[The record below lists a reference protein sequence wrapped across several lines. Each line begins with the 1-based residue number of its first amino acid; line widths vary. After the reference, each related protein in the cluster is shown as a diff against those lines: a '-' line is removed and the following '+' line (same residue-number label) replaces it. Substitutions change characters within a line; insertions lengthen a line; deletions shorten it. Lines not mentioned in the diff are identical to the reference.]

1 MTAIILVLLATHAAP
16 ARTAPIPAV
25 AAENFYGDIATQL
38 GGSRVGV
45 TSVLA
50 DPDLDPHLFEINP
63 AVGRAASKARIV
75 IENGL
80 GYAPWMGKL
89 LTAAPRDGRR
99 AITIGSLIGG
109 KEGDNPHIWYDPRTM
124 LALATAREAALATD
138 DPAHTADYSRR
149 LSAFRSSIAPIEA
162 RIASLRERLQ
172 GTDATATE
180 PVFGAMFAAL
190 GMRVKNAAALERV
203 GAEDLGRRPVSELS
217 GGERQRLLLAR
228 ALIGRPRLLLLDEP
242 LNGFS

>member
-50 DPDLDPHLFEINP
+50 DPDLDPHLFEVNP

-138 DPAHTADYSRR
+138 DPAHAADYSRR